1 MFYVYSYLRE
11 NGTPYYIGKGS
22 GNRAFIKRRRG
33 VKPPA
38 DTNRI
43 KILYEYEVES
53 EAFQKEIELIA
64 QYGLKVNG
72 GLLLN
77 QTTGGEGV
85 SRKLRPE
92 EIEARRKQMLGNQIN
107 KGRKLTEEH
116 KRNISE
122 GNKGK
127 QRPPVSEETRRKIS
141 ESLLGTAR
149 RAIPC
154 EYKGM
159 KFSSIRNLA
168 KYLGVSNTTARR
180 RLGI

>member
-22 GNRAFIKRRRG
+22 GNRAYRKRRKG

-77 QTTGGEGV
+77 QTPGGEGV
-85 SRKLRPE
+85 RRKLRPE
-92 EIEARRKQMLGNQIN
+92 EIEARRKFMLGNQIN
-107 KGRKLTEEH
+107 KGRTLTEEH
-116 KRNISE
+116 KRKISE
-122 GNKGK
+122 GGKGTT
-127 QRPPVSEETRRKIS
+127 RPPISEETRRKIS
-141 ESLLGTAR
+141 ETLLGNTR
-149 RAIPC
+149 RATPC
-154 EYKGM
+154 EYKGR
-159 KFSSIRNLA
+159 KFSSIIQLA
-168 KYLGVSNTTARR
+168 EYLGVSKTTARR